1 MAIHRF
7 SVVGTRCVKL
17 LIKIQIRVVK
27 AIDHRFLYATIQV
40 SQVANHAGHRIYLA
54 AYGYLDN
61 IVMAVAVG
69 IAALAVDRPIFFLAV
84 FIRVETVRCTEDIP
98 ARQISSHASP

>member
-7 SVVGTRCVKL
+7 SVVGTRCVKCSV
-17 LIKIQIRVVK
+17 KIQIRVVK
-27 AIDHRFLYATIQV
+27 AVNHRLLYTTIQV
-40 SQVANHAGHRIYLA
+40 SQVADHASHRIYLA

-69 IAALAVDRPIFFLAV
+69 IAALAVDRPIFFLAIFV
-84 FIRVETVRCTEDIP
+84 RIQTVRRTEDIP